1 MLRVKLRRLDRWN
14 TARRAHANL
23 YTELL
28 AGLDISLPSIR
39 ADAEHVWHLYVVAVE
54 DRSRIQH
61 ELNERGIATG
71 IHYPTPIHLQPAY
84 RHLGHR
90 DGDFPMV
97 ERLAQRVLSL
107 PMFPELRDEQIEYV
121 SEVLAASLRGRSIP
135 GPRDGTLSRLPRV
148 PLLSVAKTREVGVD
162 HHSYEETPEG
172 NPRAAIRAGVRLW
185 LHPQVSDSTSAG
197 RREPLESTITCLNPS
212 PGLHAENHNFYGFP
226 NRVRDTCRDDVVLRF
241 VLLQHQPHRSHVVTR
256 VTPVA
261 VDIEIAQNEA
271 RRTNQA

>member
-1 MLRVKLRRLDRWN
+1 MTSRPYVAEHARLLANYGQRTKNLHELVGGNKSLDTIQAAMLRVKLRRLDRWN

-135 GPRDGTLSRLPRV
+135 V
-148 PLLSVAKTREVGVD
+148 
-162 HHSYEETPEG
+162 
-172 NPRAAIRAGVRLW
+172 RAMG
-185 LHPQVSDSTSAG
+185 H
-197 RREPLESTITCLNPS
+197 
-212 PGLHAENHNFYGFP
+212 
-226 NRVRDTCRDDVVLRF
+226 
-241 VLLQHQPHRSHVVTR
+241 
-256 VTPVA
+256 
-261 VDIEIAQNEA
+261 
-271 RRTNQA
+271 